1 MTTTACQN
9 FLRKVR
15 EADQDLRGMAVSDLL
30 NSLKEQSTQL
40 GKDDGEQYAEALIKA
55 LQDAQSYVQNL
66 AMECLG
72 QLVGL
77 ITPNTTQAV
86 IISICNRIQD
96 AGKEAGKT
104 ALSVAL
110 RVVIGRI
117 AENPEDKGM
126 IAHMATPVVRT
137 LDATENLP
145 TDVMV
150 DIFGALFEI
159 LAHAGAHLA
168 ADAEAVASV
177 QTLLL
182 KYISN
187 ESIPVRRRAIE
198 ALGKFVV
205 NVPGERSD
213 QALNTIFERYQNS
226 NSEDDRAILLRVL
239 VTIIRQRPSRIENL
253 VPVIVATELK
263 VVDDSERA
271 RRVVSLVAFETIVR
285 HCPALIKQ
293 RRDEIY
299 QIAVNA
305 LIYDPNY
312 YDDEADK
319 DEEDAANSVME
330 TGSDE
335 DLGEFGDEFDEEIYE
350 DDEDDS
356 WDVRLNGVKLVTT
369 FIKSKMFTPDEVVA
383 RIGDKL
389 IDRFREREDIV
400 RAEILLSYATA
411 LDYLKAHL
419 GASSAADMEVEYK
432 APELLRA
439 QAPRAVSAL
448 ISAIKNYTKSTETKQ
463 LSFAIFG
470 RLIAIDSAIIDASL
484 SNISPLVTATL
495 AADDTAGALKTASTS
510 LVKTNLK
517 LDALDFL
524 LMFVGRKDL
533 PDAAATF
540 LLGAMD
546 GIKKSVSS
554 KTFQAPA
561 TSLDVANALAKLLRL
576 SADHGGR
583 DITPFNG
590 WIHDMADL
598 ALLHAGGNDQ
608 ALSKNSYVLLG
619 TLMQQFGNT
628 VDASIVDKSLDALT
642 TWKKGVNQNL
652 DSIVALTTAVSKPTH
667 LPEEKVLAIAHKSLI
682 QADELLSKNYQA
694 TIAAGLGLINSLA
707 EYGSDALSTLGDSI
721 LQHII
726 GVINGSPVSPPP
738 LALQAFAKVCPCVP
752 ESTIQSIA
760 SSLIKLLSVAIIY
773 DSQSAVAL
781 GELFESVGRSFPDQV
796 AQWSADIMGNWTREY
811 VSFVDQ
817 RTAKDNAV
825 IQVQFPSQ
833 MLSNAA
839 KSMLAL
845 YSGYFEAKGQPWSG
859 EFLTKH
865 ISAASTKSAA
875 DIGLTCLALRALGYA
890 SIRGVLPQDSGLV
903 DQIRNL
909 VGSKD
914 DDMRSEAATAMGNY
928 AGSHPDM
935 LPELFEHAAA
945 ASDGPAALGLF
956 QAVKV
961 AIDYVVDSKKDSA
974 VASQMWPQ
982 IVQYVQNA
990 QKSIADTIA
999 QSLAVFAISF
1009 PKTYMQLL
1017 ASSID
1022 ASGENTHAKI
1032 VFITAFR
1039 TLLADKQ
1046 LSSACE
1052 EQIRLVLPSVL
1063 SNISDDDINIRRLS
1077 LLAMYTIIQTR
1088 PALIKDTVG
1097 AIQPSLFKQTIIDK
1111 SLIREIQMGPY
1122 KRQVDDGLEARKCA
1136 YQCVYMLVRN
1146 MHEQTNGDDV
1156 VDCVVRG
1163 IVDEQEIRVVV
1174 QQITSESVSKL
1185 TGSYAAHMEEIASAI
1200 EKVLSRKIQAK
1211 AVKQEIEKFEEEMRS
1226 TVAILIHL
1234 EPATKLPGCNT
1245 AKYTEV
1251 TTSASKE
1258 TEGRISGHYKELT
1271 AIAASSGKTS
1281 N

>member
-1 MTTTACQN
+1 MTTSACQN

-30 NSLKEQSTQL
+30 NSLKDQNSQL

-66 AMECLG
+66 AMECLV
-72 QLVGL
+72 QLVKHVA
-77 ITPNTTQAV
+77 PSTTQAA

-117 AENPEDKGM
+117 AENSEDKGM
-126 IAHMATPVVRT
+126 IAHMATPVVKT

-168 ADAEAVASV
+168 ADAEAVANV

-182 KYISN
+182 KYINN

-213 QALNTIFERYQNS
+213 QALTTIFERYQNS
-226 NSEDDRAILLRVL
+226 NSDNDTAILLRVL
-239 VTIIRQRPSRIENL
+239 VTIIRQRPSRVEDL
-253 VPVIVATELK
+253 VPVIVDTELE
-263 VVDDSERA
+263 VVDDGERA

-285 HCPALIKQ
+285 HCPALVKQ
-293 RRDEIY
+293 RRDDIY

-305 LIYDPNY
+305 LTYDPNY
-312 YDDEADK
+312 YD
-319 DEEDAANSVME
+319 EDAANSVME

-369 FIKSKMFTPDEVVA
+369 FIKSNMFTSDEIVA
-383 RIGDKL
+383 KIGDRL

-411 LDYLKAHL
+411 LDYLKAQF
-419 GASSAADMEVEYK
+419 GASLAADMDVECR

-463 LSFAIFG
+463 LSFAIFS
-470 RLIAIDSAIIDASL
+470 RLIAIDGTIIDASL

-524 LMFVGRKDL
+524 LTFVGRKDL
-533 PDAAATF
+533 PDSAANF

-554 KTFQAPA
+554 KTFQAPT
-561 TSLDVANALAKLLRL
+561 TSLDVANALVKLLRL
-576 SADHGGR
+576 SVDHDGR

-590 WIHDMADL
+590 WIHDMADI

-608 ALSKNSYVLLG
+608 ALSKSSYVLLG
-619 TLMQQFGNT
+619 TLMQQFGNMT
-628 VDASIVDKSLDALT
+628 DASIVDKSLAALT
-642 TWKKGVNQNL
+642 TWKQGVNQNL

-667 LPEEKVLAIAHKSLI
+667 LPAEKVLAIAQKSLI

-694 TIAAGLGLINSLA
+694 TVAAGLGLINCLA
-707 EYGSDALSTLGDSI
+707 EYDSDALSGLGDSI

-738 LALQAFAKVCPCVP
+738 LALQAFAKVCPRVP

-760 SSLIKLLSVAIIY
+760 PSLIKLLSAAIIY
-773 DSQSAVAL
+773 DSQSADAL
-781 GELFESVGRSFPDQV
+781 KELFQSVGRSFPDQV
-796 AQWSADIMGNWTREY
+796 AQWSACIMDNWTKEY
-811 VSFVDQ
+811 MSFVDQ
-817 RTAKDNAV
+817 RTAKNNAV
-825 IQVQFPSQ
+825 IQMQFPSQ

-839 KSMLAL
+839 KSILGL
-845 YSGYFEAKGQPWSG
+845 YNGYFEAKGQPWSG

-865 ISAASTKSAA
+865 IGAASVKLTA

-890 SIRGVLPQDSGLV
+890 SIRGVLAQDSSLV
-903 DQIRNL
+903 SQIRDL
-909 VGSKD
+909 VSSKD
-914 DDMRSEAATAMGNY
+914 DDIRSEAATAMGNY

-945 ASDGPAALGLF
+945 ASDVPTALGLF

-961 AIDYVVDSKKDSA
+961 AVDYVVGSEKDSA

-982 IVQYVQNA
+982 IVQYVQRT

-1009 PKTYMQLL
+1009 PETYVPLL

-1022 ASGENTHAKI
+1022 ASGGNIHAKV

-1063 SNISDDDINIRRLS
+1063 SNISDSDINIRRLS

-1088 PALIKDTVG
+1088 PALIKDIVG
-1097 AIQPSLFKQTIIDK
+1097 AIQPSLFKQTIVDK

-1185 TGSYAAHMEEIASAI
+1185 TGAYAAHMEEISSAI
-1200 EKVLSRKIQAK
+1200 EKILCRKVQPK

-1234 EPATKLPGCNT
+1234 EPATKLPGCNI
-1245 AKYTEV
+1245 AKYTEM
-1251 TTSASKE
+1251 TAFASKE
-1258 TEGRISGHYKELT
+1258 TEGKMRDHYREF
-1271 AIAASSGKTS
+1271 ADIAAAAANSKAS